1 MTAFREFWRA
11 WERLASYVHLG
22 MIDWEV
28 VYEVMP
34 YPHEE
39 WKDCSTV
46 REMLADHWYG
56 KGEPLHDFMLNM
68 ARLQL
73 RYVERYGLDRTND
86 VTTEAVLRRLARAR
100 GSE

>member
-1 MTAFREFWRA
+1 MSCYRTYWRA

-39 WKDCSTV
+39 WERCEPV
-46 REMLADHWYG
+46 RKILAQNWYG
-56 KGEPLHDFMLNM
+56 ANRPLPDFMLNM
-68 ARLQL
+68 ARLQKRYMDRYRDDKAAGISTESVLSSL
-73 RYVERYGLDRTND
+73 RD
-86 VTTEAVLRRLARAR
+86 
-100 GSE
+100 